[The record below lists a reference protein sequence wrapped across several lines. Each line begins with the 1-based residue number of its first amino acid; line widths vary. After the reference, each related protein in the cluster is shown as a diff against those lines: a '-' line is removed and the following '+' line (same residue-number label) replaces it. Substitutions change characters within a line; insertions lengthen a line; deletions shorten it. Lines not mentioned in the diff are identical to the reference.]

1 MQNLIK
7 KDGFSFAFDPKAC
20 ESCKGDCC
28 RGESGYI
35 WVNKEEIENIANFLG
50 ILKDEFIKNYLKKVK
65 YRFSIKEVVIN
76 GEYQCLF
83 FDEKNCRCQI
93 YPVRPTQCRTFP
105 FWDRYKDEKYINE
118 VCKECPG
125 IKPY

>member
-7 KDGFSFAFDPKAC
+7 KEGYEFAFDPKAC
-20 ESCKGDCC
+20 LSCEGNCC

-35 WVNKEEIENIANFLG
+35 WVNRNEIKKISEFLG
-50 ILKDEFIKNYLKKVK
+50 LNEDEFIKNCLKKVK
-65 YRFSIKEVVIN
+65 YRFSIKEIFVD

-83 FDEKNCRCQI
+83 FDKKRKRCEI
-93 YPVRPTQCRTFP
+93 YPVRPTQCKTFP
-105 FWDRYKDEKYINE
+105 FWDRYKDKKYIKE

-125 IKPY
+125 IKI

>member
-7 KDGFSFAFDPKAC
+7 KDGYEFSFDPKAC
-20 ESCKGDCC
+20 LECEGNCC

-35 WVNKEEIENIANFLG
+35 WVNRDEIKKISEFLG
-50 ILKDEFIKNYLKKVK
+50 LSEDEFIKNCLKKVK
-65 YRFSIKEVVIN
+65 YRFTIKEIFVK

-83 FDEKNCRCQI
+83 FDSEKKRCEI

-105 FWDRYKDEKYINE
+105 FWDRYKDKKYINE

-125 IKPY
+125 IKL